1 MISSAYSGRVMEPEA
16 ITGTETSFLMASAV
30 NASRIQVARICSR
43 LQKEGVIRT
52 RRGRVFILDE
62 AALGEAQPYP

>member
-1 MISSAYSGRVMEPEA
+1 
-16 ITGTETSFLMASAV
+16 MASAV